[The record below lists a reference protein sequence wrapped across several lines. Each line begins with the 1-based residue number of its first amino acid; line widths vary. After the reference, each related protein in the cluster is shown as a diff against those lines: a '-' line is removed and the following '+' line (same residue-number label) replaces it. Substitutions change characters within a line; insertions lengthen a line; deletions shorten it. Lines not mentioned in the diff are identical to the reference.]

1 MVASTRIRCLQIIKG
16 LLLEDQDVGLFS
28 LQDPAPHVLVLGKRY
43 DKDSV
48 DHALELRERHGT
60 RLALDLCDNHF
71 YANEDEPRW
80 RARAADLRRAVG
92 EADLVIASTPALAE
106 VIRQETSM
114 DAPIQII
121 GDPIDNAMPTRR
133 LTLVERW
140 HTVRL
145 KRFLARRGI
154 VSSRRLLWFG
164 NHGAS
169 YASGGMQDLLR
180 IEEALHQ
187 HHRCEPLSLTVVSN
201 SEEAFRQ
208 HLRQW
213 TLPRIYL
220 PWSPNVFSL
229 ALAHHAIAVIPAQ
242 LNPFTRCKTPNRL
255 VTAFYNR
262 LAVAADRIPSY
273 EEFDGLAVL
282 DDWDSGLGRL
292 MADSLDRGRR
302 IEAARRHLLEHHD
315 LRSICRAW
323 RTAFDRLLEHPPS
336 ANNLTQG

>member
-16 LLLEDQDVGLFS
+16 LQLEGEDAGLFS
-28 LQDPAPHVLVLGKRY
+28 AQDRAPQVLVLGKRY
-43 DKDSV
+43 DKGST

-92 EADLVIASTPALAE
+92 ESDLVIASTPALAE
-106 VIRQETSM
+106 VIRHETST
-114 DAPIQII
+114 DVPIAII
-121 GDPIDNAMPTRR
+121 GDPIDDLMPTRR
-133 LTLVERW
+133 LTLLERW
-140 HTVRL
+140 HTWRL
-145 KRFLARRGI
+145 KRFLTRGGI
-154 VSSRRLLWFG
+154 VPSRRLLWFG

-169 YASGGMQDLLR
+169 YADGGMQDLLR
-180 IEEALHQ
+180 IETALHQ
-187 HHRCEPLSLTVVSN
+187 HHRCEPLSLTVMSN

-208 HLRQW
+208 YLGPW

-220 PWSPNVFSL
+220 PWSPNLFRW

-242 LNPFTRCKTPNRL
+242 LNPFTRCKTHNRL

-273 EEFDGLAVL
+273 EEFDGMAVL
-282 DDWDSGLGRL
+282 DDWGSGLGQL

-315 LRSICRAW
+315 LRSICRVW
-323 RTAFDRLLEHPPS
+323 RATFDRLL
-336 ANNLTQG
+336 A